1 MTTYQ
6 FRLRMEIILR
16 WLMNLRRR
24 SSKWRRLALI
34 TVMIMS
40 ITMERRRDEW
50 LWCFNFII
58 QTFLLS
64 LSLQH
69 CKFLD
74 ISFFSSAQQLIC
86 TYINSMTR
94 IQTYEFTLVRRMMKM
109 MKSWREGENWLRRT
123 WRPCLMGPRTGT
135 SLWIT
140 RMMTRRGPG
149 WSMRKSSS
157 ERSPSQK

>member
-16 WLMNLRRR
+16 LLTNLRRR

-50 LWCFNFII
+50 LWCFNFIT

-64 LSLQH
+64 FSLQH
-69 CKFLD
+69 FKFLD
-74 ISFFSSAQQLIC
+74 HLHIHDDSIKH
-86 TYINSMTR
+86 TYK
-94 IQTYEFTLVRRMMKM
+94 FTPVRRMMKM